1 MADRR
6 ARSMHACLKCGKGIF
21 EDYIIWKG
29 GINRSLCESC
39 RREEQEKEAEG
50 KERRSDEF
58 G

>member
-1 MADRR
+1 
-6 ARSMHACLKCGKGIF
+6 MHACLKCGKGIF

-29 GINRSLCESC
+29 GINRALCESC